1 MRRWC
6 AVIGPY
12 LPSPSVWRPLRKW
25 GKTIA
30 DPRSMRNCIQLWG
43 MHTQIRRLMWPR
55 PIFLHHSL
63 LFSVQYVIP
72 LMFFYFSSL
81 SPLSFRIY
89 ATASSPPIIPLLSF
103 PTHTLLLLCSFFI
116 HSYFTASTATVSHP
130 IELELFLIIIFLVAS
145 ICIPPAFLPKGISLL
160 SLTLSPHTPPSFWLV
175 PSRLFSCA
183 IHSSSSPPS
192 QFVSL

>member
-1 MRRWC
+1 MRCNWSIS
-6 AVIGPY
+6 AVTLGVTSTEKMRQNYSWSSFSEELYTALRHAHTDKKINVTSTHLCLSFLALLCSICDPPY
-12 LPSPSVWRPLRKW
+12 VF
-25 GKTIA
+25 
-30 DPRSMRNCIQLWG
+30 
-43 MHTQIRRLMWPR
+43 
-55 PIFLHHSL
+55 FLN
-63 LFSVQYVIP
+63 
-72 LMFFYFSSL
+72 FSSL
-81 SPLSFRIY
+81 SPLSFGIY

-116 HSYFTASTATVSHP
+116 HSYFTASAAIVSHP
-130 IELELFLIIIFLVAS
+130 IELDLFLIIIFLVAS

>member
-1 MRRWC
+1 MRCNWSIS
-6 AVIGPY
+6 AVTLGVTSTEKMRQNYSWSSFNEELYTALRHAHTDKKINVTSTHLCPSFLALLCSICDPPY
-12 LPSPSVWRPLRKW
+12 V
-25 GKTIA
+25 
-30 DPRSMRNCIQLWG
+30 
-43 MHTQIRRLMWPR
+43 
-55 PIFLHHSL
+55 
-63 LFSVQYVIP
+63 
-72 LMFFYFSSL
+72 FFFNFSSL
-81 SPLSFRIY
+81 SPLSFGIY

-116 HSYFTASTATVSHP
+116 HSYFTASTAIVSHP

>member
-1 MRRWC
+1 MRCNWSIS
-6 AVIGPY
+6 AVTLGVTSTEKMRQNYSWSSFNEELYTALRHAHTDKINVTSTHLCPSFLALLCSICDPPY
-12 LPSPSVWRPLRKW
+12 
-25 GKTIA
+25 A
-30 DPRSMRNCIQLWG
+30 
-43 MHTQIRRLMWPR
+43 
-55 PIFLHHSL
+55 
-63 LFSVQYVIP
+63 
-72 LMFFYFSSL
+72 FFYFSSL
-81 SPLSFRIY
+81 SPLSFGIY

>member
-1 MRRWC
+1 
-6 AVIGPY
+6 
-12 LPSPSVWRPLRKW
+12 
-25 GKTIA
+25 
-30 DPRSMRNCIQLWG
+30 
-43 MHTQIRRLMWPR
+43 
-55 PIFLHHSL
+55 
-63 LFSVQYVIP
+63 
-72 LMFFYFSSL
+72 MFFFLNFSSL
-81 SPLSFRIY
+81 SPLSFGIY

-116 HSYFTASTATVSHP
+116 HSYFTASTAIVSHP

-160 SLTLSPHTPPSFWLV
+160 SLTLSPLTPPSFWLV

-192 QFVSL
+192 QFVSLWFFFSFSVLFLSVFPPQSLVMRCDKPCYHSNKVS

>member
-1 MRRWC
+1 MRCNWSIS
-6 AVIGPY
+6 AVTLGVTSTEKMRQNYSWSSFSEELYTALRHAHTDKKINVTSTHLCPSFLALLCSICDPPY
-12 LPSPSVWRPLRKW
+12 V
-25 GKTIA
+25 
-30 DPRSMRNCIQLWG
+30 
-43 MHTQIRRLMWPR
+43 
-55 PIFLHHSL
+55 
-63 LFSVQYVIP
+63 
-72 LMFFYFSSL
+72 FFYFSSL
-81 SPLSFRIY
+81 SPLSFGIY
-89 ATASSPPIIPLLSF
+89 ATASSPPIIPPLSF